1 MKVILLIL
9 ALTLSGCK
17 TTQMFSVPTVTIQ
30 KSGPAELK
38 EVMEEVPAKKGW
50 EGVYALFLLIL
61 ISAVITTFSTK
72 GINVKKE

>member
-50 EGVYALFLLIL
+50 EGFMPSFSLF
-61 ISAVITTFSTK
+61 
-72 GINVKKE
+72 

>member
-1 MKVILLIL
+1 MKALLIIL

-17 TTQMFSVPTVTIQ
+17 TTQVLSVPTVTIQ

-50 EGVYALFLLIL
+50 EGFMPSFSLF
-61 ISAVITTFSTK
+61 
-72 GINVKKE
+72 